1 MPASA
6 PTTVRRTSRVLYI
19 AYASPVPSRLGPAR
33 RHYHVL
39 DQLARFYDVHF
50 LCIGDGV
57 EAEAFKRHFGDR
69 VSGFTFVP
77 RSTGR
82 GRRRIRQLARTMI
95 GRCDFWPALEPR
107 LREACQRVVSAHAFD
122 AIVLSSVLLRS
133 LPLPEHLP
141 LVADTHNVE
150 FDVLRRTAVHADRL
164 LVRQYARSQW
174 PSTRR
179 EERRCGEGVDLLL
192 ATSARDRQMFEGEL
206 ALRRV
211 AVLPNGI
218 DLTEFVAATTAPQP
232 GTILF
237 TGLMSYYPNQQAVR
251 WFLNEVF
258 PVILKNRPDARL
270 VVAGAAPPR
279 WMTALAR
286 PEVEVTGL
294 VPDIRPYLERAA
306 VFIAPL
312 MIGGGT
318 RVKILEALAMERP
331 VVSTSIGAEGLE
343 LAHGASVLFA
353 DDPAAFAAR
362 VVDVLQDARLAA
374 RLGACGRQH
383 VAARFDWDR
392 IGEAARQLL
401 ASRIGLEGR
410 AGAAR
415 GLRPFR
421 VADRV
426 ES

>member
-1 MPASA
+1 
-6 PTTVRRTSRVLYI
+6 
-19 AYASPVPSRLGPAR
+19 
-33 RHYHVL
+33 
-39 DQLARFYDVHF
+39 
-50 LCIGDGV
+50 
-57 EAEAFKRHFGDR
+57 
-69 VSGFTFVP
+69 
-77 RSTGR
+77 
-82 GRRRIRQLARTMI
+82 
-95 GRCDFWPALEPR
+95 
-107 LREACQRVVSAHAFD
+107 
-122 AIVLSSVLLRS
+122 
-133 LPLPEHLP
+133 
-141 LVADTHNVE
+141 
-150 FDVLRRTAVHADRL
+150 
-164 LVRQYARSQW
+164 
-174 PSTRR
+174 
-179 EERRCGEGVDLLL
+179 
-192 ATSARDRQMFEGEL
+192 
-206 ALRRV
+206 
-211 AVLPNGI
+211 VLPNGI

-374 RLGACGRQH
+374 RLGTCGRQH